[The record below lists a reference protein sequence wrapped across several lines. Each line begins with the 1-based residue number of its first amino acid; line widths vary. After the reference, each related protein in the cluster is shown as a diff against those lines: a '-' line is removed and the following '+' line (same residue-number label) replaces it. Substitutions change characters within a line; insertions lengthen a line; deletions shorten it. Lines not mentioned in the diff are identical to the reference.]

1 MKEQKSET
9 EKLECELKNMLAY
22 VDFEIAKLKKEIKVL
37 EKRIHTLETETIP

>member
-22 VDFEIAKLKKEIKVL
+22 FNFEIAKLKKKIEEL